1 MKDRLVLKLRSEQE
15 GQRTLE
21 AILKEFGGIKKK
33 IPRFVDGLIGCNG
46 LESVGIVKETDGL
59 ELVFSNIFFFRGEAI
74 YNFADE
80 FIGNNK

>member
-33 IPRFVDGLIGCNG
+33 IQGL
-46 LESVGIVKETDGL
+46 LMV
-59 ELVFSNIFFFRGEAI
+59 
-74 YNFADE
+74 
-80 FIGNNK
+80 